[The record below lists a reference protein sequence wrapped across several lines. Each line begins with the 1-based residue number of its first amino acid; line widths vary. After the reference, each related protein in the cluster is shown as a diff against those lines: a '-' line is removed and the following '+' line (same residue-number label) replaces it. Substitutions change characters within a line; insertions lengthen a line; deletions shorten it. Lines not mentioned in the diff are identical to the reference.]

1 MEKKGKQNFFFSPSL
16 LSGSLT
22 WFSSFLF
29 IIVKNKIDVV
39 FILFSLIVDIMDEIV
54 NQNETST
61 MSTTSTSTTTTTT
74 SNYSQL
80 KCQCYRLYIETMSME
95 IDQKL
100 LDRLNRQ
107 QLQKR
112 RTAIELLRQNDFNE
126 IQKSLLTIDNL
137 SNIDPI
143 ENDRSLQMLTT
154 IGKSLNSMLTMIDLA
169 IVDNINQ
176 QTTNINDNNN
186 FQHRQQQQQQQKE
199 LDERL
204 ELISQFGDNDDYD
217 NNDDYSQISS
227 MLNMNNNNKPMDC
240 RSVDN
245 NLDHLNDNHN
255 NISMSMSNLNI
266 ATTNRV
272 NSALLSFDELSN
284 NHHDN
289 YPGHSNV
296 SECLE
301 ERKII
306 FQFFFIFRVFP
317 LPPSPIMGIIE
328 LHHQHLHHLYHHHH
342 YYHLHHLD
350 KILFI
355 LKIYKIP
362 HQILIQWQFFYHQ
375 DSIKNSH
382 QQQPQHYNR
391 TTKTINQ
398 RQ

>member
-1 MEKKGKQNFFFSPSL
+1 
-16 LSGSLT
+16 
-22 WFSSFLF
+22 
-29 IIVKNKIDVV
+29 
-39 FILFSLIVDIMDEIV
+39 MDEIV

-61 MSTTSTSTTTTTT
+61 MSTTSTSTTTTT
-74 SNYSQL
+74 SNYSEL

-186 FQHRQQQQQQQKE
+186 FQHRQQQQQQKE

-296 SECLE
+296 SACLE

-306 FQFFFIFRVFP
+306 FQFFFSFLGCF
-317 LPPSPIMGIIE
+317 
-328 LHHQHLHHLYHHHH
+328 HYHHHQ
-342 YYHLHHLD
+342 L
-350 KILFI
+350 
-355 LKIYKIP
+355 
-362 HQILIQWQFFYHQ
+362 W
-375 DSIKNSH
+375 
-382 QQQPQHYNR
+382 
-391 TTKTINQ
+391 
-398 RQ
+398 

>member
-1 MEKKGKQNFFFSPSL
+1 
-16 LSGSLT
+16 
-22 WFSSFLF
+22 
-29 IIVKNKIDVV
+29 
-39 FILFSLIVDIMDEIV
+39 MDEIV

-61 MSTTSTSTTTTTT
+61 MSTTSTSTTTTT
-74 SNYSQL
+74 SNYSEL

-186 FQHRQQQQQQQKE
+186 FQHQQQQQQQKE

-289 YPGHSNV
+289 YPGHSNGV
-296 SECLE
+296 STTTITNYGDYRITSSTPTPFIPSSSLLSPTSSRQNLVHLE
-301 ERKII
+301 NL
-306 FQFFFIFRVFP
+306 QN
-317 LPPSPIMGIIE
+317 PPSNIDPMAIFLSSRFDQKQPPTAATTLQSNNKNNQSTPI
-328 LHHQHLHHLYHHHH
+328 
-342 YYHLHHLD
+342 
-350 KILFI
+350 K
-355 LKIYKIP
+355 
-362 HQILIQWQFFYHQ
+362 
-375 DSIKNSH
+375 
-382 QQQPQHYNR
+382 QQQQKPSTSNDNNNNKR
-391 TTKTINQ
+391 
-398 RQ
+398 

>member
-1 MEKKGKQNFFFSPSL
+1 MKKKENKIFFFAEFAQ
-16 LSGSLT
+16 
-22 WFSSFLF
+22 WFIDMVFIICLF

-39 FILFSLIVDIMDEIV
+39 FILFSLIVVIMDEIV

-61 MSTTSTSTTTTTT
+61 MSTTSTSTTTTT
-74 SNYSQL
+74 SNYSEL

-154 IGKSLNSMLTMIDLA
+154 IGKSLNSMLIMIDLA

-186 FQHRQQQQQQQKE
+186 FQHRQQQKE

-296 SECLE
+296 S
-301 ERKII
+301 
-306 FQFFFIFRVFP
+306 
-317 LPPSPIMGIIE
+317 
-328 LHHQHLHHLYHHHH
+328 
-342 YYHLHHLD
+342 
-350 KILFI
+350 
-355 LKIYKIP
+355 
-362 HQILIQWQFFYHQ
+362 
-375 DSIKNSH
+375 
-382 QQQPQHYNR
+382 
-391 TTKTINQ
+391 
-398 RQ
+398 